1 MAIDFSTLK
10 SNIKSQSNIK
20 STNPYSGKNFK
31 KLQGGKKIKLG
42 DIKIGTKFIDKILE
56 DSPYSTDW
64 VSAFEAAQAE
74 SPSLTPDYNYYKS
87 TKAFKKAAKKLGIAE
102 IDTVGELAD
111 IFSFAKA
118 AQQKLYGAQASPGEL
133 PVTEGYTG
141 LKTSGAPSPSSPG
154 SQKQPLEPKLLDV
167 SGLTDD
173 EGNALGQVKAVEG
186 PTIEELTNQLKVLQ
200 DKIDN
205 PTVDPLA
212 KSFTETL
219 KPAKF
224 EQKAQSPYQIK
235 LMSGLGQYFGQKG
248 LRIQSLLNK

>member
-1 MAIDFSTLK
+1 MATDFSTLLSK
-10 SNIKSQSNIK
+10 TQA
-20 STNPYSGKNFK
+20 TNPYSGKSFK

-56 DSPYSTDW
+56 NSPYSTGW

-87 TKAFKKAAKKLGIAE
+87 TKAFKKAGKKLGIAE
-102 IDTVGELAD
+102 IDTVEELAD

-118 AQQKLYGAQASPGEL
+118 AQQKLYGTQASPEEL

-141 LKTSGAPSPSSPG
+141 LKTSGAPTASSPG
-154 SQKQPLEPKLLDV
+154 AQKQALEPKELDV

-173 EGNALGQVKAVEG
+173 EGNALGQVEAVKG

-212 KSFTETL
+212 KSFTESL
-219 KPAKF
+219 KPAKIQ
-224 EQKAQSPYQIK
+224 QKAQTPYQIK
-235 LMSGLGQYFGQKG
+235 LQSGLEQYFGQTG